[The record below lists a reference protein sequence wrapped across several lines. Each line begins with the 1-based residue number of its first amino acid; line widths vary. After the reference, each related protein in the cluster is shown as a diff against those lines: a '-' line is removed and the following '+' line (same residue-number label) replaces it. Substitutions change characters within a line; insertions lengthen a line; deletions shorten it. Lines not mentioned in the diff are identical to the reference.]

1 MLRIIKRYLL
11 MLTLLSYA
19 GSVSAIVTVTLPKA
33 QAKHFCQLLINDGNS
48 IAPLHYHARNLMT
61 QEDSLTAEQLFAGYI
76 FFQDNWKT
84 MRFFPHTGEDGTVT
98 WYAPTDQLPSTLSP
112 EHQKYI
118 REVFPRLSN
127 EIQAGNWETVD
138 AYIDKMIEYQCKYGG
153 GEAADTIE
161 PSHLIGMIVLFL
173 IGLVVI
179 SFFIRNFAAKIT
191 KQ

>member
-1 MLRIIKRYLL
+1 

-19 GSVSAIVTVTLPKA
+19 GSVSAIVTEAIPQA
-33 QAKHFCQLLINDGNS
+33 QAEHFCQLLIYDGNS
-48 IAPLHYHARNLMT
+48 IAPLHYHARSLMT
-61 QEDSLTAEQLFAGYI
+61 QEDSLTAEQLFTGYI

-84 MRFFPHTGEDGTVT
+84 MRFFPHAAEDGTVT
-98 WYAPTDQLPSTLSP
+98 WYAPTDQLPSTLSS

-127 EIQAGNWETVD
+127 EIQTGNWEAVD

-153 GEAADTIE
+153 GEVANALV
-161 PSHLIGMIVLFL
+161 PSYLIGMIVLFL

-179 SFFIRNFAAKIT
+179 SFFIRTFAAKIT

>member
-1 MLRIIKRYLL
+1 

-19 GSVSAIVTVTLPKA
+19 GSVSAIVTEAIPKA
-33 QAKHFCQLLINDGNS
+33 QAEHFCQLLINDGNS
-48 IAPLHYHARNLMT
+48 IAPLSYHARSNMT
-61 QEDSLTAEQLFAGYI
+61 QTDSLTAEQLFAGFI

-84 MRFFPHTGEDGTVT
+84 MRFFPHTGEDGTVR
-98 WYAPTDQLPSTLSP
+98 WYAPTDQLPSTLSE

-127 EIQAGNWETVD
+127 EIQAGNWEAVD

-153 GEAADTIE
+153 GEAAKTIE
-161 PSHLIGMIVLFL
+161 PSRLIGMIILFL

-179 SFFIRNFAAKIT
+179 SFFIRIFAATIT

>member
-1 MLRIIKRYLL
+1 
-11 MLTLLSYA
+11 MLTLLFYA
-19 GSVSAIVTVTLPKA
+19 GSVSAIVTETIPKA
-33 QAKHFCQLLINDGNS
+33 QAEHFCQLLINDGNS
-48 IAPLHYHARNLMT
+48 IAPLSYHARSNMT
-61 QEDSLTAEQLFAGYI
+61 QTDSLTAKQLFAGFI

-84 MRFFPHTGEDGTVT
+84 MRFFPHAGEDGTVT
-98 WYAPTDQLPSTLSP
+98 WYAPTDLLPSTLSS

-118 REVFPRLSN
+118 HEVFPRLSN
-127 EIQAGNWETVD
+127 EIQAANWEAVD
-138 AYIDKMIEYQCKYGG
+138 AYIEKMIEYQCKYGG
-153 GEAADTIE
+153 GEAANTIE

>member
-1 MLRIIKRYLL
+1 

-19 GSVSAIVTVTLPKA
+19 GSVSAIVREVIPKA
-33 QAKHFCQLLINDGNS
+33 QAEHFCQLLIYDGKS
-48 IAPLHYHARNLMT
+48 IAPLHYHARSLMT
-61 QEDSLTAEQLFAGYI
+61 QEDSLTAEQLFTGYI

-84 MRFFPHTGEDGTVT
+84 MRFFPHTAEDGTVV
-98 WYAPTDQLPSTLSP
+98 WYAPTDQLPPTLSS

-118 REVFPRLSN
+118 REVFPRLNN
-127 EIQAGNWETVD
+127 EIQAANWEAVD

-153 GEAADTIE
+153 DEAANAIV
-161 PSHLIGMIVLFL
+161 PSSLIGMIVLFL